1 MFQGHLKL
9 NRSAL
14 ISGVH
19 LRLMITYLFDAP
31 SPAVPDWVN
40 RTLIIHC
47 LKQKPRA
54 VSAPSSPLP
63 SVELDAFS

>member
-1 MFQGHLKL
+1 MVQGHLIL

-14 ISGVH
+14 ISRDH
-19 LRLMITYLFDAP
+19 LRLMIICLFDAP
-31 SPAVPDWVN
+31 SPAIPDWVN

-54 VSAPSSPLP
+54 ASALSSPLH
-63 SVELDAFS
+63 SVQLDVFS